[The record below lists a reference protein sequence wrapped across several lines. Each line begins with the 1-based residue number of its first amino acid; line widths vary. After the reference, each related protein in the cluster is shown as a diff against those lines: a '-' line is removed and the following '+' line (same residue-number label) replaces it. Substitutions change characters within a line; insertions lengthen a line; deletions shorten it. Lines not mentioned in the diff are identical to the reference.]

1 MKPIKVGPIIYP
13 IEYVADLK
21 DGDVELD
28 GWVQYNPTVI
38 QLAEEI
44 CEQREL
50 TCLWHE
56 ILHAILTHSGR
67 SNHDHGMLDALS
79 YGIIGVLKD
88 NPWFR
93 ERHVEET
100 DETEQA

>member
-1 MKPIKVGPIIYP
+1 MNSLKVGPIIYP
-13 IEYVADLK
+13 IEYIADLK
-21 DGDVELD
+21 NGDVELD

-38 QLAEEI
+38 QLEAGV
-44 CEQREL
+44 CKQREL

-56 ILHAILTHSGR
+56 ALHAILTQSGR
-67 SNHDHGMLDALS
+67 SNHDHNMLDALS

-88 NPWFR
+88 NEWFR
-93 ERHVEET
+93 ERHVEER